1 LTKNPAALIS
11 ALRKV
16 ALNDALPLKGYT
28 TRAMMFSSTVES
40 WFSTHPRIQDRIAAI
55 KLHGGVAEHEN
66 HAPWMAPHATS
77 VDAAP
82 QVAFGRKRVMHGL
95 ANVAVPQGVPPE
107 MRPARIVPAVE
118 SGTFGRRGAARTVTG
133 ASPAERPIAEPP
145 IMVAMEA
152 TDTKQPSSL
161 EQVNAIAAKVIAV
174 PVTVYRYFLA
184 GTIAF
189 GLVATLLTHSPPL
202 GLAAAAFCVWLLVRN
217 LRRGASRL
225 IRGLGG
231 A

>member
-1 LTKNPAALIS
+1 
-11 ALRKV
+11 
-16 ALNDALPLKGYT
+16 
-28 TRAMMFSSTVES
+28 
-40 WFSTHPRIQDRIAAI
+40 
-55 KLHGGVAEHEN
+55 
-66 HAPWMAPHATS
+66 
-77 VDAAP
+77 
-82 QVAFGRKRVMHGL
+82 
-95 ANVAVPQGVPPE
+95 
-107 MRPARIVPAVE
+107 
-118 SGTFGRRGAARTVTG
+118 
-133 ASPAERPIAEPP
+133 
-145 IMVAMEA
+145 MVAMEA
-152 TDTKQPSSL
+152 TDTRQPSSL

-225 IRGLGG
+225 MRGLGD